1 MNKIDWD
8 KPFPIT
14 SICRE
19 DLIQYFTEKQIASLS
34 DTDMERIADKLSD
47 AYMNVFWI
55 DMQIIVEQMLEDKKE
70 ENKNG

>member
-14 SICRE
+14 SVCRE
-19 DLIQYFTEKQIASLS
+19 DLKEYFTEKQIASLD

-55 DMQIIVEQMLEDKKE
+55 DMEIIVEQILKDKDWRK
-70 ENKNG
+70 KRG

>member
-14 SICRE
+14 SVAKE
-19 DLIQYFTEKQIASLS
+19 DLKEYFTKKQIASLS
-34 DTDMERIADKLSD
+34 DIDMERIADKLSD

-70 ENKNG
+70 ESKNG